1 MAANALDKALLYT
14 YDPDEEYVYD
24 TTHSTEYPYNA
35 FPLGMH
41 KKHYKKTRFK
51 DWMPVPEDVIMRHS
65 SKQIIVNF
73 KSVFGES
80 VISVPEIQIFQM
92 RSRRPKLQNIICEQI
107 SFFCALY
114 DPDNDLIT
122 SMLVAKHITDSQT
135 YTINTFNEY
144 FDKIYEE
151 LFPPRT
157 IEKIEKMVDEND
169 VGDDVVG
176 LFDLSFLRDTYIV
189 TFQMKILHIFIEH
202 FILSTGNSPTN
213 MYELFAHAYTETMNK
228 RNENM
233 YVVLYRYV
241 SKAILNF
248 VKANSNICDMQAL
261 QGVTI
266 TTLTNSVLR
275 KELMCNG
282 LIKLTFASEWD
293 YDNKRPAYSCV
304 GLIKSVI
311 NSAASVTRKVQLRY
325 SLATVDDVSQILDDS
340 LSSAS
345 SISAIRSFNP
355 GQFVCMTNDLNS
367 IIGEIALATD
377 LSPVDFYMQNLPQ
390 MNDLSA
396 ILIDAILYNR
406 FHSTVSTRT
415 ISQKQRYILL
425 LYVRDVIMHL
435 CEINEYDSTSSTLI
449 NLLTAKTVTSSTKTL
464 TKKDLDTIY
473 RYASANKL
481 SDYLLS
487 GTNVQSF
494 IQNVLNSILSSYTI
508 VNHNDPSLLDKP
520 LIYESSKMMLDVL
533 DAICKLF
540 EWMNNEA
547 DVTA

>member
-1 MAANALDKALLYT
+1 
-14 YDPDEEYVYD
+14 
-24 TTHSTEYPYNA
+24 
-35 FPLGMH
+35 
-41 KKHYKKTRFK
+41 
-51 DWMPVPEDVIMRHS
+51 
-65 SKQIIVNF
+65 
-73 KSVFGES
+73 
-80 VISVPEIQIFQM
+80 
-92 RSRRPKLQNIICEQI
+92 
-107 SFFCALY
+107 
-114 DPDNDLIT
+114 
-122 SMLVAKHITDSQT
+122 
-135 YTINTFNEY
+135 
-144 FDKIYEE
+144 
-151 LFPPRT
+151 
-157 IEKIEKMVDEND
+157 
-169 VGDDVVG
+169 
-176 LFDLSFLRDTYIV
+176 
-189 TFQMKILHIFIEH
+189 
-202 FILSTGNSPTN
+202 
-213 MYELFAHAYTETMNK
+213 
-228 RNENM
+228 
-233 YVVLYRYV
+233 
-241 SKAILNF
+241 
-248 VKANSNICDMQAL
+248 
-261 QGVTI
+261 
-266 TTLTNSVLR
+266 
-275 KELMCNG
+275 
-282 LIKLTFASEWD
+282 
-293 YDNKRPAYSCV
+293 
-304 GLIKSVI
+304 
-311 NSAASVTRKVQLRY
+311 
-325 SLATVDDVSQILDDS
+325 
-340 LSSAS
+340 
-345 SISAIRSFNP
+345 
-355 GQFVCMTNDLNS
+355 MTNDLNS
-367 IIGEIALATD
+367 IIGEIALVTD